1 MTRLGAAVLAQV
13 LRPHHVA
20 VAALALSGC
29 VATQR
34 DMLDLSQQTDEVKAS
49 VADLKRSI
57 ASMQANQADLAVK
70 MDQVRSDLSVFTETL
85 KDSQDRMSKLG
96 SKLDDVE
103 VVLGQKVSQLGES
116 LTKGQQQQL
125 AAQKASQQ
133 AAEQA
138 ARDAAGAAEAAAKK
152 AAEEAIKQSAPPAG
166 SPTPSQVFHDAQ
178 RNLNRKSYDLAGTG
192 FETYLKLYPKGE
204 MADLALFYL
213 GEARYGSKAWEEA
226 AKQYAQVLDRYPKS
240 DITAAARLKYA
251 MSLLN
256 LKTAS
261 YSAEAKRYLQSI
273 QDDFPKSPE
282 ATAAGKLLAKL
293 ESKPTKGA
301 RDTGE

>member
-1 MTRLGAAVLAQV
+1 MSSRRAAAWLA
-13 LRPHHVA
+13 
-20 VAALALSGC
+20 AALATSGC

-34 DMLDLSQQTDEVKAS
+34 DVLDLSQQTDDIKAS
-49 VADLKRSI
+49 VAELKRSI

-70 MDQVRSDLSVFTETL
+70 MDQVRTDLSVFTENL
-85 KDSQDRMSKLG
+85 KDSQDRMTRLG

-103 VVLGQKVSQLGES
+103 VALGQKVSALGES
-116 LTKGQQQQL
+116 LNKQQQQQL

-138 ARDAAGAAEAAAKK
+138 ARDAATAAETAAKK
-152 AAEEAIKQSAPPAG
+152 AAEEAVKAATPPAG
-166 SPTPSQVFHDAQ
+166 TPTPSQVFHDAQ
-178 RNLNRKSYDLAGTG
+178 KNLSRKAYDLAAQG

-204 MADLALFYL
+204 MADLAMFYL
-213 GEARYGSKAWEEA
+213 GESRYGSKSWEDA
-226 AKQYAQVLDRYPKS
+226 ARQYAQLLDRFPKS

-251 MSLLN
+251 MTLLN
-256 LKTAS
+256 LKTAA

-282 ATAAGKLLAKL
+282 ATAAAKLLAKL
-293 ESKPTKGA
+293 DGKSKSAPSQGQN
-301 RDTGE
+301 E